1 MSKLPRTV
9 LLLVAVLLLAACV
22 SGSTRGR
29 YFRVSFD
36 DSAILRKETTAIAVN
51 IAEAFK
57 GYGFKESY
65 ASGYTPNKP
74 GEFGRLILN
83 ASGRRAVIFFN
94 LKSGNVVEISI
105 LADEP
110 LLREKDFVEL
120 LNLVRASCEALAAS
134 GHAKWEYEEGGGSF
148 IK

>member
-1 MSKLPRTV
+1 MSKLFRSILFLVVV
-9 LLLVAVLLLAACV
+9 LLLGACV

-36 DSAILRKETTAIAVN
+36 DPSSLRKETMIVAVN
-51 IAEAFK
+51 LAEAFK

-65 ASGYTPNKP
+65 ASSYTPNSE

-83 ASGRRAVIFFN
+83 ASGRRAVVFFN
-94 LKSGNVVEISI
+94 LKTGNVVEISI

-110 LLREKDFVEL
+110 LLREKDLIEL
-120 LNLVRASCEALAAS
+120 LNMVRASCEALAAS
-134 GHAKWEYEEGGGSF
+134 GHARWEYEEGGGSF